1 MIARI
6 WRGRATSENAPH
18 YHQHAT
24 ERVFPSLT
32 KLRGHQGAYLLSRED
47 DGQVEFL
54 AVTLWDD
61 IGAITAFAGEKP
73 EAAVVEPE
81 ARAVL
86 SSFDE
91 FARHYQVH
99 GALDALGL
107 PAARQQPDMFEGH
120 EPLSKR

>member
-6 WRGRATSENAPH
+6 WHGRATSENAPH
-18 YHQHAT
+18 YHRHAT

-32 KLRGHQGAYLLSRED
+32 KLRGHQGAYLLSREV

-61 IGAITAFAGEKP
+61 IDAIMAFSGQAP
-73 EAAVVEPE
+73 EVAVVEPE

-86 SSFDE
+86 SRYDE
-91 FARHYQVH
+91 FARHYQVYC
-99 GALDALGL
+99 APR
-107 PAARQQPDMFEGH
+107 PAGGQAG
-120 EPLSKR
+120 S